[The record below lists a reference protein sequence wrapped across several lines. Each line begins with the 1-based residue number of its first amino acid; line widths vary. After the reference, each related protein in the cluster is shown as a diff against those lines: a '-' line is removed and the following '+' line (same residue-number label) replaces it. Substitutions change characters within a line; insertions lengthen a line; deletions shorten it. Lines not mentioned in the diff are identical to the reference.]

1 MFQSIIF
8 AVASSAFA
16 GQLAH
21 IQLGGHGAEWL
32 VECNLRIAAVTMADA
47 HRTAE
52 RLFGDGAL
60 SVVLVGRP
68 EGV

>member
-1 MFQSIIF
+1 
-8 AVASSAFA
+8 V
-16 GQLAH
+16 H
-21 IQLGGHGAEWL
+21 IQLEGHGADWL
-32 VECNLRIAAVTMADA
+32 VERNRRIAVVTMADT

>member
-1 MFQSIIF
+1 MR
-8 AVASSAFA
+8 
-16 GQLAH
+16 
-21 IQLGGHGAEWL
+21 IQLEGDGAEWL
-32 VECNLRIAAVTMADA
+32 VERNRRIAAVTMADA

-68 EGV
+68 EGG

>member
-1 MFQSIIF
+1 
-8 AVASSAFA
+8 V
-16 GQLAH
+16 H
-21 IQLGGHGAEWL
+21 IQLEGHGAEWL
-32 VECNLRIAAVTMADA
+32 VERNRRIAAVTMADA

-68 EGV
+68 EKV

>member
-1 MFQSIIF
+1 M
-8 AVASSAFA
+8 
-16 GQLAH
+16 H
-21 IQLGGHGAEWL
+21 IQFEGHGAEWL

-47 HRTAE
+47 RRTAE
-52 RLFGDGAL
+52 GLFGDGAL